1 MDKYY
6 KWKVLLIV
14 AVVGFS
20 IWQVWP
26 PQQKI
31 HLGLDLQGGMQL
43 LLKVDLEKVPAE
55 GRKDATD
62 RVVEIIRNRIDQ
74 LGVRE
79 PVISKQAKDEVVVQL
94 PGITDRDRAKE
105 IVAKAAHLEFKL
117 VTEDPEIIRQAE
129 AATAPPPPAPVTPP
143 AQTPPAKETVTKA
156 EEKPAAEK
164 PKVEPKAEEAKKE
177 EEKKEPVPPA
187 PPAKMP
193 EGFEYLPLTERG
205 RNENILVQKEAVLT
219 GDKLVNAS
227 VGFDQYGQAIV
238 QLQFDNEGAK
248 VFDRVTF
255 QNIGKRLAI
264 VLDGKVYSAP
274 VIRDRIP
281 NGQAQISGNF
291 SATDASD
298 LALVLR
304 AGALPAPVSIE
315 EERTVGPSLGKDS
328 IQKGLRAGLLGTLFV
343 FGFMLIYYLLSG
355 FIADL
360 ALLIYILIT
369 LGCMAALKVSL
380 SLPGIAAFIL
390 SIGMAVDANILIF
403 ERIREELSTGKNA
416 RAAIS
421 AGFHKAFSAIL
432 DSNVTTVLTS
442 LILFM
447 FGTGPVKGFG
457 VTLTIGILA
466 SMFTAITVTRAIFDF
481 VVSKNQN
488 PNLKML
494 QVFKKPNF
502 GFLNNRFWA
511 YGFSLVVLALGM
523 GSFVLRGSQNY
534 GVEFTGGTLV
544 EIRYHQPVTTDH
556 VRGALAKAGL
566 GKAMI
571 QRLGAESQNEFIIKS
586 SEKSIQ
592 KVEEASKSLVGEKG
606 YEVVR
611 VDSVGPA
618 VSRNLTKKALWAV
631 LWSSL
636 GILVYLAFR
645 FEWKF
650 ALAAVIALLHDTLF
664 SFGLYAFTGREINL
678 PTIAAVLTIMGFS
691 VNDTIITF
699 DRIRDNRRI
708 FRKLPFKELVSLS
721 INQTLSRTIFTTL
734 TALFGALS
742 LVLFG
747 GPAISDFAFILLVG
761 FSVGVYSTVFVA
773 SALLV
778 DWKAH

>member
-6 KWKVLLIV
+6 KWKVLLIA

-20 IWQVWP
+20 IWRLWP
-26 PQQKI
+26 PQEKI

-43 LLKVDLEKVPAE
+43 LLKVDLAKVPPE

-105 IVAKAAHLEFKL
+105 IIGKTAHLEFK
-117 VTEDPEIIRQAE
+117 VVVEDPDLIAKAE
-129 AATAPPPPAPVTPP
+129 AAMLAAEPAKTETPKTNAISGQAPVEAPKPAP
-143 AQTPPAKETVTKA
+143 A
-156 EEKPAAEK
+156 
-164 PKVEPKAEEAKKE
+164 
-177 EEKKEPVPPA
+177 
-187 PPAKMP
+187 MP
-193 EGFEYLPLTERG
+193 EGYEYATMKDRNG
-205 RNENILVQKEAVLT
+205 RAEHLLLQKQAILT
-219 GDKLVNAS
+219 GDHLVNSS
-227 VGFDQYGQAIV
+227 VGFDTYGEPVVHLQY
-238 QLQFDNEGAK
+238 DDKGAK
-248 VFDRVTF
+248 IFDRFTF

-264 VLDGKVYSAP
+264 VLDGVIHSAP

-291 SATDASD
+291 SSQEASD

-304 AGALPAPVSIE
+304 AGALPAPVTIE
-315 EERTVGPSLGKDS
+315 EERTVGPSLGRDS
-328 IQKGLRAGLLGTLFV
+328 VARGLKAGLLGTLFV
-343 FGFMLIYYLLSG
+343 FGFMAIYYLFAG
-355 FIADL
+355 VVADL
-360 ALLIYILIT
+360 ALFIYILIT
-369 LGCMAALKVSL
+369 LGAMAGLKVSL
-380 SLPGIAAFIL
+380 SLPGIAGFIL

-403 ERIREELSTGKNA
+403 ERIREELATGKNA
-416 RAAIS
+416 RASIS

-432 DSNVTTVLTS
+432 DSNMTTVLTS
-442 LILFM
+442 VILFM

-466 SMFTAITVTRAIFDF
+466 SMFSAITVTRAILDF
-481 VVSKNQN
+481 IVWKNPN
-488 PNLKML
+488 PNLKMF

-502 GFLNNRFWA
+502 GFLKNRIWA
-511 YGFSLVVLALGM
+511 YGFSLVVLALGV
-523 GSFVLRGSQNY
+523 GSLVLRGKQNY
-534 GVEFTGGTLV
+534 GVEFTGGTLA
-544 EIRYHQPVTTDH
+544 EIRYHKRVSADE
-556 VRGALAKAGL
+556 VLSALAKVGL
-566 GKAMI
+566 AKAMI
-571 QRLGAESQNEFIIKS
+571 QQVGVETVNEFVIKS
-586 SEKSIQ
+586 AEKNIQ
-592 KVEEASKSLVGEKG
+592 KVEQASKSLAGEKG
-606 YEVVR
+606 YDVIR

-618 VSRNLTKKALWAV
+618 VSRDLTKKALWAV
-631 LWSSL
+631 FWSSL

-650 ALAAVIALLHDTLF
+650 AAAAVIALLHDTLF
-664 SFGLYAFTGREINL
+664 SFGLYAFSGREINVA
-678 PTIAAVLTIMGFS
+678 TIAAVLTIMGFS

-699 DRIRDNRRI
+699 DRVRDNLRI
-708 FRKLPFKELVSLS
+708 LRKMPFPDLVSLS

-734 TALFGALS
+734 TTLFGALA

-747 GPAISDFAFILLVG
+747 GPAINDFAFILLVG

>member
-1 MDKYY
+1 MGKYY

-14 AVVGFS
+14 IVVGLS

-26 PQQKI
+26 PQEKI

-43 LLKVDLEKVPAE
+43 LLKVDLNKVPPE
-55 GRKDATD
+55 GRRDATD

-94 PGITDRDRAKE
+94 PGITDRERAKE
-105 IVAKAAHLEFKL
+105 IIAKTAHLEFKVVEENPDL
-117 VTEDPEIIRQAE
+117 IAKAE
-129 AATAPPPPAPVTPP
+129 AATLPPLPAT
-143 AQTPPAKETVTKA
+143 
-156 EEKPAAEK
+156 
-164 PKVEPKAEEAKKE
+164 EASKTE
-177 EEKKEPVPPA
+177 GARPEAA
-187 PPAKMP
+187 PPAAPPAIP
-193 EGFEYLPLTERG
+193 EGYEYLPMKERTG
-205 RNENILVQKEAVLT
+205 RAENILLKKESILT
-219 GDKLVNAS
+219 GDHLVNSS
-227 VGFDQYGQAIV
+227 VGFDQYGEPV
-238 QLQFDNEGAK
+238 VHLQYDTEGAK
-248 VFDRVTF
+248 IFDRFTY
-255 QNIGKRLAI
+255 QNIGRRLAI

-291 SATDASD
+291 SSQDASD

-304 AGALPAPVSIE
+304 AGALPAPVTVE
-315 EERTVGPSLGKDS
+315 EERTVGPSLGRDS
-328 IQKGLRAGLLGTLFV
+328 VAKGLKAGLLGTVFV
-343 FGFMLIYYLLSG
+343 FGFMAIYYLLAG
-355 FIADL
+355 VMADI

-369 LGCMAALKVSL
+369 LGAMAALKVSL
-380 SLPGIAAFIL
+380 SLPGIAGFIL

-403 ERIREELSTGKNA
+403 ERIREELTAGKGA
-416 RAAIS
+416 RPAVS

-432 DSNVTTVLTS
+432 DSNMTTVLTS
-442 LILFM
+442 VILFM

-466 SMFTAITVTRAIFDF
+466 SMFTAITVTRAILDF
-481 VVSKNQN
+481 LVAQN
-488 PNLKML
+488 PNPNFKML
-494 QVFKKPNF
+494 QIFHQPKF
-502 GFLNNRFWA
+502 RFLKNRIWA
-511 YGFSLVVLALGM
+511 YGFSVVVLSLGV
-523 GSFVLRGSQNY
+523 GSLVLRGRQNY
-534 GVEFTGGTLV
+534 GVEFTGGTLA
-544 EIRYHQPVTTDH
+544 EIRYHQKISADQ
-556 VRGALAKAGL
+556 VRNALAKKGL
-566 GKAMI
+566 AKAMI
-571 QRLGAESQNEFIIKS
+571 QNVGAESENEFVIKS
-586 SEKSIQ
+586 AEKNIQ
-592 KVEEASKSLVGEKG
+592 KVEEASKELAGEKG

-618 VSRNLTKKALWAV
+618 VSRDLTKKALWAV
-631 LWSSL
+631 FWSSV
-636 GILVYLAFR
+636 GILIYLAFR

-664 SFGLYAFTGREINL
+664 AFGLYAFSGREINL

-699 DRIRDNRRI
+699 DRIRDNRKI
-708 FRKLPFKELVSLS
+708 LRKMPFPDLVNLS

-734 TALFGALS
+734 TALFGAVALM
-742 LVLFG
+742 VFG
-747 GPAISDFAFILLVG
+747 GPAISDFAFILFVG

>member
-14 AVVGFS
+14 GIVAFS
-20 IWQVWP
+20 IWRIYP
-26 PQQKI
+26 PSKNI

-43 LLKVDLEKVPAE
+43 LLKVDLDKVPAE
-55 GRKDATD
+55 ARKDATD

-94 PGITDRDRAKE
+94 PGITDRERAKE
-105 IVAKAAHLEFKL
+105 IAAKAAHLEFKL
-117 VTEDPEIIRQAE
+117 VSEDADLLRQAE
-129 AATAPPPPAPVTPP
+129 AATAPPPPQAPAPAAAPP
-143 AQTPPAKETVTKA
+143 AAETKTGPAKETELPKPEPA
-156 EEKPAAEK
+156 KPA
-164 PKVEPKAEEAKKE
+164 EPQ
-177 EEKKEPVPPA
+177 
-187 PPAKMP
+187 KMP
-193 EGFEYLPLTERG
+193 EGYELLTMTERG
-205 RNENILVQKEAVLT
+205 RSETILVKKESVLT

-238 QLQFDNEGAK
+238 QLQFDSEGAK
-248 VFDRVTF
+248 IFDRVTF
-255 QNIGKRLAI
+255 QNIGRRLAI

-281 NGQAQISGNF
+281 SGQAQISGNF
-291 SATDASD
+291 SSQDASD

-304 AGALPAPVSIE
+304 AGALPAPVTVE
-315 EERTVGPSLGKDS
+315 QERTVGPSLGKDS

-343 FGFMLIYYLLSG
+343 FGFMVVYYLLAG
-355 FIADL
+355 LVADI

-369 LGCMAALKVSL
+369 LGVMAALKVSL
-380 SLPGIAAFIL
+380 SLPGIAGFIL

-403 ERIREELSTGKNA
+403 ERIREELATGKSA
-416 RAAIS
+416 RPSIS

-432 DSNVTTVLTS
+432 DSNVTTILTS
-442 LILFM
+442 LLLFI

-466 SMFTAITVTRAIFDF
+466 SMFTAITVTRAILDF
-481 VVSKNQN
+481 IVANNPN

-511 YGFSLVVLALGM
+511 YGFSTVVLALGV
-523 GSFVLRGSQNY
+523 GSLFLRGHQNY

-544 EIRYHQPVTTDH
+544 EIRYQKPVTADG
-556 VRGALAKAGL
+556 VRRELAKAGL
-566 GKAMI
+566 GKALI
-571 QRLGAESQNEFIIKS
+571 QRYGEESENDFIVKI
-586 SEKSIQ
+586 SEKGT
-592 KVEEASKSLVGEKG
+592 KKLEDASRVLVGEKG
-606 YEVVR
+606 YEIVR
-611 VDSVGPA
+611 VEEVGPA
-618 VSRNLTKKALWAV
+618 VSRDLTKKALWAV
-631 LWSSL
+631 FWSTL
-636 GILVYLAFR
+636 GILIYLAFR

-650 ALAAVIALLHDTLF
+650 AAAAVIALLHDTLF
-664 SFGLYAFTGREINL
+664 AFGLYAFTGREINL
-678 PTIAAVLTIMGFS
+678 PTIAAILTIMGFS
-691 VNDTIITF
+691 INDTIITF
-699 DRIRDNRRI
+699 DRVRDNLKI
-708 FRKLPFKELVSLS
+708 FRKLPFKELVNLS

-734 TALFGALS
+734 TTLFGALS